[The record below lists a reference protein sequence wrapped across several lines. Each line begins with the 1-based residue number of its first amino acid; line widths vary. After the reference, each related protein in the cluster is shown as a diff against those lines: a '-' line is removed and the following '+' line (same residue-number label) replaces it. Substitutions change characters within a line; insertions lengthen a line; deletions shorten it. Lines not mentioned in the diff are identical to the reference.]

1 MQPLSP
7 ILYFRRNKRR
17 FFASVTSIVTAI
29 CFLYIMES
37 FVHSIMQSV
46 LATDGAYLQ
55 VAMDVFPSSTVPQ
68 VPAKTIRDLENNPHI
83 DRLIPVSEQT
93 ISFNIPGTSN
103 GISVYGVSNSDRAYF
118 LSKFGIH
125 VLQGRLPQNGRN
137 EIAVDERIAL
147 NNHLHVGSHVGSD
160 LDKTQDLQ
168 GNYTVVGILRGNSSL
183 SLMGSPY
190 PEQQQADRAAQLANG
205 FLVFPKSG
213 QMAKA
218 EKAVQPLIRQNL
230 IAWTPSR
237 AAAEFEATTQSVNI
251 LDGFA
256 VLSIFVM
263 VVCLVCSKYAQY
275 FERRG
280 EFGVLNAMGYTRG
293 DLLRRVFWEIT
304 ITNLFSFALGM
315 VFAVVLCRIVTYNAF
330 ERIGGVGIYLY
341 GKAAVVALLAP
352 LFTTLFTLI
361 PVFRL
366 IGRVDAI
373 SIIEKN

>member
-7 ILYFRRNKRR
+7 FLYFRRNKRR
-17 FFASVTSIVTAI
+17 FLASVISIITAI

-37 FVHSIMQSV
+37 FVHSIMLSV
-46 LATDGAYLQ
+46 LATDGSELH
-55 VAMDVFPSSTVPQ
+55 VAMEVFPSSTVPQ
-68 VPAKTIRDLENNPHI
+68 VPAQVIQDLEGNPHI
-83 DRLIPVSEQT
+83 DRLVPVSMKS

-103 GISVYGVSNSDRAYF
+103 GISVCSVSNSDRAYF
-118 LSKFGIH
+118 LSRFDIH

-137 EIAVDERIAL
+137 EIAVNERLAV
-147 NNHLHVGSHVGSD
+147 NNHLHVGSHVGSA
-160 LDKTQDLQ
+160 LDKAQDLE
-168 GNYTVVGILRGNSSL
+168 GNYTVVGILRGNSSI
-183 SLMGSPY
+183 SIMGSSYSDSQKP
-190 PEQQQADRAAQLANG
+190 DRAVQLANG
-205 FLVFPKSG
+205 FLVFPKTG
-213 QMAKA
+213 QMTEA
-218 EKAVQPLIRQNL
+218 EKAVQPLIRKNL
-230 IAWTPSR
+230 VVWTPAR
-237 AAAEFEATTQSVNI
+237 AAMQFAATTQSVNI

-280 EFGVLNAMGYTRG
+280 EFGVLNAMGYTRA
-293 DLLRRVFWEIT
+293 DLIRRTFWEVT
-304 ITNLFSFALGM
+304 LTNLFSFALGM
-315 VFAVVLCRIVTYNAF
+315 VFAVVICRIVTYNMF
-330 ERIGGVGIYLY
+330 ERIGGVGVYLY